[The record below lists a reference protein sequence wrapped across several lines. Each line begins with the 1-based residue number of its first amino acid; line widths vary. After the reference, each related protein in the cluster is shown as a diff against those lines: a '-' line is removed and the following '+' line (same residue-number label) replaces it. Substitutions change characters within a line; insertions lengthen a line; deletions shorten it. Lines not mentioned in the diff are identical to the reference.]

1 MTSNNMR
8 IYILH
13 RFKNNG
19 IVSHTKVIV
28 GTPDLHF
35 ILNIAGMRNRELSG
49 KAIDVIKV
57 AIGLVLM
64 LLFEFS
70 LVERVIVKAGIF
82 GLDSCFVCDDG
93 LFLVVE
99 RTASV
104 CGLLCLPGC
113 GG

>member
-1 MTSNNMR
+1 MTSNNMC

-70 LVERVIVKAGIF
+70 LVKRVIVKAGIF
-82 GLDSCFVCDDG
+82 GLDGCFVRDDG

-104 CGLLCLPGC
+104 CGFLCLPGC